1 MICRCWSWMCWGVY
15 GKVLEVSEK
24 YVKVDFGG
32 VVREVLSSLDDI
44 SPGDYVVV
52 HAGLIISKLSREEF
66 LESFKYIREIAE
78 KLVEDG
84 ELSREEL
91 EEMNR
96 IISKWL
102 EE

>member
-1 MICRCWSWMCWGVY
+1 MCWGVY

-24 YVKVDFGG
+24 TVKVDFGG
-32 VVREVLSSLDDI
+32 VVREVLSSLDDV
-44 SPGDYVVV
+44 SPGDYVIV

-78 KLVEDG
+78 KLIEDG
-84 ELSREEL
+84 ELSIEEL
-91 EEMNR
+91 EEMDR

-102 EE
+102 KE

>member
-1 MICRCWSWMCWGVY
+1 MCWGVY

-32 VVREVLSSLDDI
+32 VVREVLSSLDDVT
-44 SPGDYVVV
+44 PGDYVIV

-66 LESFKYIREIAE
+66 LESFKYIKEVAE
-78 KLVEDG
+78 KLIEEG
-84 ELSREEL
+84 ELSIEEL
-91 EEMNR
+91 KEMDK
-96 IISKWL
+96 IISRWL